1 MEIGVLI
8 VNTIMKRHLENQIV
22 GVFVTNDD
30 ERHIS
35 EYENYKKELEEKIPK
50 ETNQEKY
57 WLENRLKS
65 VKNRIRDVKR
75 DIENGKT

>member
-8 VNTIMKRHLENQIV
+8 ASTIMKRHLENQIV
-22 GVFVTNDD
+22 GVFAMNDD
-30 ERHIS
+30 ERHLS
-35 EYENYKKELEEKIPK
+35 EYENYEKELEEKIPK
-50 ETNQEKY
+50 ETKQEKY